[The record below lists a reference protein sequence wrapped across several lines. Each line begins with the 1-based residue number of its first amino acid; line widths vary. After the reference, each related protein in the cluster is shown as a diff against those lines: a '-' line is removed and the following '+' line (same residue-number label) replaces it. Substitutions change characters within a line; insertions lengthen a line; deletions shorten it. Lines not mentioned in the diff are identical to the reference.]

1 MLCSRHEEAWARLL
15 SLCPPNT
22 NVTVSAIYRCHWGRA
37 RSPLRSAAPDRRPMH
52 QSRKLHR
59 LFYRASV
66 SSLGSQKSSADL
78 EETGIALI
86 APAWPTATFG
96 STTKLFIADH
106 RQYWSQPLVVGDSA
120 LVDVADLV
128 KGAVSEINAVIADRK
143 PAVGMVNDG
152 YPLADCRLGFLARR
166 QDEDHFVVLQRQRL
180 REGALLLPGKRVFQ
194 IVAAARRPSRGLC
207 WSAPISVDSACNIG
221 QAAAPNAIMGWTM
234 FQPRREQWTRQR

>member
-96 STTKLFIADH
+96 SATKLFIADH
-106 RQYWSQPLVVGDSA
+106 RQYWSQPLVIGDSA
-120 LVDVADLV
+120 LVDVGVHQGWLRHSAAV
-128 KGAVSEINAVIADRK
+128 KRTAKEGE
-143 PAVGMVNDG
+143 
-152 YPLADCRLGFLARR
+152 PLHR
-166 QDEDHFVVLQRQRL
+166 
-180 REGALLLPGKRVFQ
+180 
-194 IVAAARRPSRGLC
+194 RGLPQDLGAGTDM
-207 WSAPISVDSACNIG
+207 SQTVTLAEG
-221 QAAAPNAIMGWTM
+221 
-234 FQPRREQWTRQR
+234 